1 MGFPGWSLGTRWWRS
16 ARSAKNAFYKVEL
29 RSIRNNG
36 NQNLA
41 FCAAEIV
48 MHFNFDPARW
58 LVSFV
63 GFLVDWFM
71 TREWAKIGLSSIPL
85 MFLTTTAGLVF
96 CGSRLDKH
104 QLAARYLELGEKEI
118 ADWEDSW
125 APDKSAN
132 ALTDSS
138 RDTAITATS
147 EATAVSAV
155 KSDAAS
161 KAEKKELS
169 RFAEVLFRRVQLLEP
184 NEHSQFVI
192 GVTMA
197 QRGAT
202 GQAQRIFSKIAPDN
216 RPGYSPAH
224 AWIAQ
229 NLLRQPITDENVKL
243 VMHHVTEAVKWDR
256 VPESILLIGSELLL
270 RLGDQAGCLKLLKRA
285 AAVNPANN
293 LLLFQRSKQ
302 LQNKVLAE
310 QSAAQA
316 EAYFRGRVE
325 RDPSDLKARFG
336 LVQILA
342 ENAKLAEAEQVIR
355 AGMQLEP
362 APELTRG
369 LSEVYRLLYLTSLKQ
384 DGVTWTG
391 DLQMLDKAMR
401 TDPAN
406 PMVAEEIAKLA
417 RLNGKSPGD
426 ELIHKLQQ
434 FLAEGKATAATHAW
448 IAELY
453 LIRGSYSQAMPH
465 LEQVVTRLPNA
476 PQYLNNLA
484 YVIDQIAPDRR
495 QEALTLAQ
503 RAVQLDPSAADY
515 YDTLAKILAGLNR
528 RTEAIA
534 ALESAIERQPKRKD
548 FHEGIAAL
556 YEANGNPPMAEQHR
570 EMVKR
575 IRAYEEQLAAQTAA
589 AADKANPS
597 EGNTLAPSQP
607 EPSVTEPSASESTGP
622 ELKPE

>member
-1 MGFPGWSLGTRWWRS
+1 M
-16 ARSAKNAFYKVEL
+16 
-29 RSIRNNG
+29 
-36 NQNLA
+36 Q
-41 FCAAEIV
+41 
-48 MHFNFDPARW
+48 FNFDPTRSS
-58 LVSFV
+58 VSFV
-63 GFLVDWFM
+63 GFLIDWFM
-71 TREWAKIGLSSIPL
+71 TRKWAKIGLSSIPL
-85 MFLTTTAGLVF
+85 LFLVAVAGLVF
-96 CGSRLDKH
+96 CGSQLDKH
-104 QLAARYLELGEKEI
+104 QLAKRYLELGEKEI
-118 ADWEDSW
+118 ADWDW
-125 APDKSAN
+125 APGNSAN
-132 ALTDSS
+132 ALSDPSTDKV
-138 RDTAITATS
+138 ITATS
-147 EATAVSAV
+147 QAT
-155 KSDAAS
+155 SDAARAS
-161 KAEKKELS
+161 AVQSEAASPTEKKELS

-202 GQAQRIFSKIAPDN
+202 GQAQRILSKIAPDN

-243 VMHHVTEAVKWDR
+243 VMHHVTEGVKWDR

-316 EAYFRGRVE
+316 EAYFRGLVE
-325 RDPSDLKARFG
+325 RDPRDLKARFG
-336 LVQILA
+336 LVQTLA

-391 DLQMLDKAMR
+391 ELQMLDKAMR

-426 ELIHKLQQ
+426 ELIQKLQQ

-556 YEANGNPPMAEQHR
+556 YDSNGNPLMAEQHR

-575 IRAYEEQLAAQTAA
+575 IRAYEEQLAAQTAP
-589 AADKANPS
+589 AADKTKPAEANS
-597 EGNTLAPSQP
+597 SAPSQP
-607 EPSVTEPSASESTGP
+607 EPSVTEPSALESTGP